1 MNRPL
6 RPSLPTLRRLIRPAI
21 ILRACLN
28 LGVGRRG
35 IAREGRIFLPFEGGS
50 RHPREDVL
58 IAVVNVR
65 WLFDARLPDDVL
77 QP

>member
-21 ILRACLN
+21 ILRACPN

-35 IAREGRIFLPFEGGS
+35 IASEGIVFLPFEGGS

-58 IAVVNVR
+58 MAVVCLR
-65 WLFDARLPDDVL
+65 WLLDARLPDDVL